1 MGKGL
6 GNNDNLRRGQ
16 QLTVKEEFVC
26 QFPFF
31 WLIKEAIE
39 SKWETSKTTSSIINY
54 IVIKLF

>member
-1 MGKGL
+1 MGKGI
-6 GNNDNLRRGQ
+6 GHEVQSNL
-16 QLTVKEEFVC
+16 KFVC